1 MAKVLVLEDNPEM
14 LATILDILTDY
25 CDHSDT
31 QEDLELT
38 GFPTPEE
45 ALEWARWN
53 NFDLMI
59 TDVRM
64 AGFADGIGTLTEIK
78 KIRPK
83 IYSIVITGFTDDT
96 APARAMKTG
105 AEYFLYKPV
114 QYQKLLNTVEQVLQ
128 TQREHTTYQSVL
140 KGIFKSSA
148 RFLQS
153 LTGKQVEQE
162 LTLDDAR
169 LNCYKAFYTG
179 LQSKNVTIGA
189 ALNLWDIL
197 LRLELTYDS
206 MAKIF
211 GPEAEQQKAYYE
223 RLQRMAEEFATS
235 RDVGRLGPRRP
246 PQISK
251 PYFPNFYHQVQEA
264 AVSLPAII
272 GAPLFWHYH
281 ASRGQL
287 PTGKAAIV
295 FKQLFQ
301 TDPHAS
307 KKTQVKEMKFSEL
320 LKILEATA

>member
-14 LATILDILTDY
+14 LATVLDILTDY

-78 KIRPK
+78 RIRPVPGVF
-83 IYSIVITGFTDDT
+83 VITGFTDDT

-148 RFLQS
+148 RFL
-153 LTGKQVEQE
+153 E
-162 LTLDDAR
+162 
-169 LNCYKAFYTG
+169 
-179 LQSKNVTIGA
+179 
-189 ALNLWDIL
+189 
-197 LRLELTYDS
+197 
-206 MAKIF
+206 
-211 GPEAEQQKAYYE
+211 
-223 RLQRMAEEFATS
+223 
-235 RDVGRLGPRRP
+235 
-246 PQISK
+246 
-251 PYFPNFYHQVQEA
+251 
-264 AVSLPAII
+264 
-272 GAPLFWHYH
+272 
-281 ASRGQL
+281 
-287 PTGKAAIV
+287 
-295 FKQLFQ
+295 
-301 TDPHAS
+301 PHR
-307 KKTQVKEMKFSEL
+307 
-320 LKILEATA
+320 

>member
-1 MAKVLVLEDNPEM
+1 MCSKAFLKV
-14 LATILDILTDY
+14 
-25 CDHSDT
+25 
-31 QEDLELT
+31 
-38 GFPTPEE
+38 
-45 ALEWARWN
+45 
-53 NFDLMI
+53 
-59 TDVRM
+59 
-64 AGFADGIGTLTEIK
+64 
-78 KIRPK
+78 RPDF
-83 IYSIVITGFTDDT
+83 S
-96 APARAMKTG
+96 
-105 AEYFLYKPV
+105 
-114 QYQKLLNTVEQVLQ
+114 
-128 TQREHTTYQSVL
+128 
-140 KGIFKSSA
+140 
-148 RFLQS
+148 S

-246 PQISK
+246 TPNLK
-251 PYFPNFYHQVQEA
+251 ALLPNFYHQVQEA

-281 ASRGQL
+281 ASRTSYPPAKQPSSSNNSSKPI
-287 PTGKAAIV
+287 PTPPKR
-295 FKQLFQ
+295 
-301 TDPHAS
+301 PRS
-307 KKTQVKEMKFSEL
+307 KR
-320 LKILEATA
+320 